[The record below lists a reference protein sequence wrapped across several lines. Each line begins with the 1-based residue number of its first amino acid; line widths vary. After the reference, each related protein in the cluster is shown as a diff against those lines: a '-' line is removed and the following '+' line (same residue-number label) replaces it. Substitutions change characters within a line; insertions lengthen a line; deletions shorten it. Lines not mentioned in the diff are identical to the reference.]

1 MKMLQSNSVISH
13 AGGRMPVGS
22 TVASVTLCVRVS
34 MEVVPH
40 ALILRSK
47 SQMSRSCDIATP
59 AANLIFD
66 ILT

>member
-1 MKMLQSNSVISH
+1 
-13 AGGRMPVGS
+13 MPVGS